1 MASHAFQV
9 LTSIGVK
16 GSLDAFI
23 AFVLLKSSCR
33 LQSTGPSLLCH
44 LALVQEFSSDSLHT
58 FSLKRHCYVNALC
71 TKSNVIKDFGTLPL
85 IMQHC
90 NGALWLPVFRFI
102 SCDSV
107 FPVNREMRWQIR
119 FFLSA
124 GTNYICVKK
133 LAKEIRAL
141 HPHQSFFVIG

>member
-33 LQSTGPSLLCH
+33 LQSTGPSLLCP

-141 HPHQSFFVIG
+141 HPHQSFFVIA

>member
-1 MASHAFQV
+1 MVHYDY
-9 LTSIGVK
+9 L
-16 GSLDAFI
+16 
-23 AFVLLKSSCR
+23 
-33 LQSTGPSLLCH
+33 
-44 LALVQEFSSDSLHT
+44 SSDL
-58 FSLKRHCYVNALC
+58 Y
-71 TKSNVIKDFGTLPL
+71 
-85 IMQHC
+85 
-90 NGALWLPVFRFI
+90 PVTAF
-102 SCDSV
+102 